1 MDSKSEYI
9 DVHTMLLDDW
19 LNLIFNPPANKVF
32 ISGEFPTD
40 EHRDEYL
47 ETISNRDESEI
58 YRLLYRFLI
67 KTGSFRLDDIRLA
80 GLVFIHKNFPEQN
93 ELALQNQYYKR
104 LILYKS
110 GKSDIPPWEGLT
122 WVLDLLP
129 HFPKEAINAVSA
141 YILAHAQVL
150 PDVRYRGL
158 YDAIEVIRAK
168 FIGLPGTRGESIN
181 FLKNLSSRD
190 FEHLV
195 ERLYVAMGYE
205 TVLTPKSKDGGR
217 DIIAQRQKPA
227 QNERLLIE
235 CKKYEH
241 NVGIQIARALL
252 GVVASEKV
260 TKGVIVTTS
269 DFTRDVRRFA
279 SENFHLELISGDELV
294 GLMNEHLGAKWLL
307 HIDRLIIQSQS
318 GR

>member
-1 MDSKSEYI
+1 
-9 DVHTMLLDDW
+9 MLLDDW
-19 LNLIFNPPANKVF
+19 LNLIFNPPAGKVF

-40 EHRDEYL
+40 RHRDEYL
-47 ETISNRDESEI
+47 ETISNRNESEI
-58 YRLLYRFLI
+58 YLLLYRFLI
-67 KTGSFRLDDIRLA
+67 KTGSFTIDELRLEALI
-80 GLVFIHKNFPEQN
+80 FNQQNFPEEN

-129 HFPKEAINAVSA
+129 HFPGEAINAVSA

-150 PDVRYRGL
+150 PDARYRGL

-181 FLKNLSSRD
+181 LLKNLSSRD

-227 QNERLLIE
+227 QHERLLVE

-241 NVGIQIARALL
+241 NIGIQIARALL
-252 GVVASEKV
+252 GVVTLEKV

-269 DFTRDVRRFA
+269 DFTRDVRKFA
-279 SENFHLELISGDELV
+279 SENFNLELINGDELV
-294 GLMNEHLGAKWLL
+294 GLMNEYLGAEWVL

-318 GR
+318 GRQINT